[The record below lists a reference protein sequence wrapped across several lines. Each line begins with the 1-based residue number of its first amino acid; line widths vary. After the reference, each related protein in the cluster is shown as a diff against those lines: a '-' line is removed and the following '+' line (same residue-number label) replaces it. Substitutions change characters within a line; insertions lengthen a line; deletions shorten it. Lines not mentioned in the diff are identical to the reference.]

1 MLDQPLPVVV
11 RPSTEQDVPHM
22 VDIYAFHVQNGLGD
36 YQPEPLHAED
46 VKRRRKAMLKRRLP
60 HIVAD
65 LNGAIIGYAYAVPF
79 LKRPAYRYAVKHS
92 IYVREDHRQSGVGR
106 KLLPALIEACAAA
119 GYRQMVCYVDG
130 SNAASLSLHELFG
143 FERAGVLKSVAF
155 RFAGGPTRCSCSA
168 RSARAT
174 PPRRAGSKTLSRKR
188 RRQSRI
194 DAALSLYLLR
204 RPTSVESFSPMP
216 ALADPIFRETVLDRN
231 REVVTNKIRDHPSHR
246 DVPCL

>member
-11 RPSTEQDVPHM
+11 RPSTEQDVPYM
-22 VDIYAFHVQNGLGD
+22 VDIYAYHVQNGLGD

-106 KLLPALIEACAAA
+106 KLLPALIEACA
-119 GYRQMVCYVDG
+119 
-130 SNAASLSLHELFG
+130 
-143 FERAGVLKSVAF
+143 VAF
-155 RFAGGPTRCSCSA
+155 RFGRWT
-168 RSARAT
+168 
-174 PPRRAGSKTLSRKR
+174 
-188 RRQSRI
+188 
-194 DAALSLYLLR
+194 D
-204 RPTSVESFSPMP
+204 
-216 ALADPIFRETVLDRN
+216 TVLLQRPLGEGDASPPGRLEN
-231 REVVTNKIRDHPSHR
+231 VVEEAAPPKPH
-246 DVPCL
+246 